1 MAPSKLGLRL
11 YTETDKQEII
21 STTTS
26 WFLIANTTYT
36 LEVDVYDAHDRRLHN
51 TEVDYALYAPPYV
64 SFLLLNSCSF
74 VQNMVFAVTLPREYF
89 SVEQSS
95 QNKAQHTI
103 RALKEGSTAIG
114 AELSSVKV

>member
-1 MAPSKLGLRL
+1 
-11 YTETDKQEII
+11 
-21 STTTS
+21 
-26 WFLIANTTYT
+26 
-36 LEVDVYDAHDRRLHN
+36 
-51 TEVDYALYAPPYV
+51 
-64 SFLLLNSCSF
+64 
-74 VQNMVFAVTLPREYF
+74 MVFAVTLPREHF